1 MRPRYQRAHDIEN
14 ERAALAKFCA
24 HAKCEAVKLPMEARA
39 DSMLVRNGKA
49 KVIVE
54 VKTRR
59 NERLK
64 YSTYMLSQDKYTAL
78 CEWESKGFL
87 PVLLVQW
94 TDALGCVRVPVEHV
108 VSIGGRYDRGDPKDV
123 ENVVLIS
130 TDKFEVIDTP
140 SSGLL

>member
-1 MRPRYQRAHDIEN
+1 MRPRYQQAQDLVN
-14 ERAALAKFCA
+14 ERAALDKFCA
-24 HAKCEAVKLPMEARA
+24 HIKCEAIKLPMEARA
-39 DSMLVRNGKA
+39 DSLLARNGKA

-64 YSTYMLSQDKYTAL
+64 YPTYMISQDKYTAL

-108 VSIGGRYDRGDPKDV
+108 VSTGGRYDRGDPKDI
-123 ENVVLIS
+123 EKVVLININE
-130 TDKFEVIDTP
+130 FEVVEP
-140 SSGLL
+140 